1 MKIAFVISESFCV
14 VPFHGIKIQAKTWA
28 DELERQGHD
37 VTCVSPWD
45 TPKWELFDI
54 IHLVGY
60 NEVLLDLD
68 VLSKK
73 NSNIV
78 FSPIIDSM
86 QNVHLYKLMTYWG
99 CAKLRLKSTNYVI
112 RQASRYVKHW
122 YVRSKFEYGYVKNAY
137 GIHEDNISII
147 PLSYRIAPPSL
158 QLEKKKFCFHVSKL
172 TDDRKNVLRL
182 VKAAQKYNF
191 DLVLAG
197 SISSEKDFYPIK
209 QIVDSCPNISYL
221 GRVSDEKLI
230 SLYNE
235 AKVFALPSINEGVG
249 LVAVEAAAC
258 GCDIVVTKVGGP
270 KEYYNGMAHEVD
282 PLSIDD
288 IGCAILEALR
298 ATDTQPAL
306 REHIIK
312 NFSLDSCVHQLA
324 ESYQKLLQ

>member
-37 VTCVSPWD
+37 VTCLSPWD

-137 GIHEDNISII
+137 GIHEANISII

-158 QLEKKKFCFHVSKL
+158 QLEKKKFCLHVSKL